1 MENKITMLPITSI
14 KKLIESF
21 DDAEPSEQ
29 AGVLKRMDIEISE
42 FEKYATW
49 IEADYSR
56 NCIIRKEGFEII
68 LICWDEESTTPI
80 HDHDGQDCWVLQIS
94 GSIIEKRYQET
105 EDGFTI
111 THEANLKEGN
121 LSYMNDR
128 MGYHTLGNNSNSRAM
143 TLHVYAN
150 PIEKCKV
157 YNEEKSQFE
166 VKELVYDTV
175 HKIDALSV
183 AVKK

>member
-1 MENKITMLPITSI
+1 MPPITTTEQ
-14 KKLIESF
+14 LIECF
-21 DDAEPSEQ
+21 DEAEPAEQ
-29 AGVLKRMDIEISE
+29 IKVLKRVDIPISE
-42 FEKYATW
+42 FEKLATW
-49 IEADYSR
+49 NDDDYSR
-56 NCIIRKEGFEII
+56 NCVVRKKEFEII
-68 LICWDEESTTPI
+68 LICWDVETTTPI
-80 HDHDGQDCWVLQIS
+80 HDHDGQDCWVLQVS

-128 MGYHTLGNNSNSRAM
+128 MGYHTLENNSNSRAM

-157 YNEEKSQFE
+157 YNEEKSLFE